1 MAKPIRGEKS
11 LEHSESVII
20 FYMIIPIVILAVIAL
35 YLVAFFNGLKTTEVQ
50 IGAAIQE
57 IGNQLKRQSQLI
69 PNLIES
75 VKGYMSHEKGIFED
89 LTAARKM
96 IDEAIKTQDPKSID
110 TAQSLLTKT
119 MGSIKVIA
127 ESNPQIMASNLVSNM
142 MNELRDTA
150 DKIMYARRT
159 FIDLS
164 ADFNV
169 KISTI
174 PGLWLA
180 PLFGFQKKTG
190 LEIPDSKDI
199 TSVSETETKNP
210 EVKLN

>member
-1 MAKPIRGEKS
+1 
-11 LEHSESVII
+11 
-20 FYMIIPIVILAVIAL
+20 MIIAIGILILLAL
-35 YLVAFFNGLKTTEVQ
+35 YLVGFFNGLRTTEVR
-50 IGAAIQE
+50 INAAIQE

-75 VKGYMSHEKGIFED
+75 VKGYMKHEKGIFDE

-96 IDEAIKTQDPKSID
+96 IDEAISSNDPKAID
-110 TAQSLLTKT
+110 KAQTMLTKT
-119 MGSIKVIA
+119 MSSLRVIA
-127 ESNPQIMASNLVSNM
+127 ESNPQIMASTLVGNM

-164 ADFNV
+164 ADYNV

-174 PGLWLA
+174 PGIWLA
-180 PLFGFQKKTG
+180 PLMGFEKKAG
-190 LEIPDSKDI
+190 LETPDSKDV
-199 TSVSETETKNP
+199 TSVSESETKNP

>member
-1 MAKPIRGEKS
+1 
-11 LEHSESVII
+11 
-20 FYMIIPIVILAVIAL
+20 MIIAIGILILLAL
-35 YLVAFFNGLKTTEVQ
+35 YLVGFFNGLRTTEVR
-50 IGAAIQE
+50 INAAIQE

-75 VKGYMSHEKGIFED
+75 VKGYMKHEKGIFDE

-96 IDEAIKTQDPKSID
+96 IDEAISSNDPKAID
-110 TAQSLLTKT
+110 KAQTMLTKT
-119 MGSIKVIA
+119 MSSLRVIA
-127 ESNPQIMASNLVSNM
+127 ESNPQIMASTLVGNM

-164 ADFNV
+164 ADYNV

-174 PGLWLA
+174 PGIWLA
-180 PLFGFQKKTG
+180 PLMGFEKKAG
-190 LEIPDSKDI
+190 LETPDSKDV
-199 TSVSETETKNP
+199 TAVSESETKNP

>member
-1 MAKPIRGEKS
+1 
-11 LEHSESVII
+11 
-20 FYMIIPIVILAVIAL
+20 MIIPIIVIVAILF
-35 YLVAFFNGLKTTEVQ
+35 YLVAFYNGLKTTEVH
-50 IGAAIQE
+50 ISASIQE

-75 VKGYMSHEKGIFED
+75 VKGYMSHEKGIFKD
-89 LTAARKM
+89 LTDARKM
-96 IDEAIKTQDPKSID
+96 IDQALDTNDPKLVD
-110 TAQSLLTKT
+110 KAQKLLTKT
-119 MGSIKVIA
+119 MGSLKVIA
-127 ESNPQIMASNLVSNM
+127 ESNPEIQASSLVGNM

-174 PGLWLA
+174 PGVWLA

-190 LEIPDSKDI
+190 LDTPDSKDI
-199 TSVSETETKNP
+199 ISVSESETKNP

>member
-1 MAKPIRGEKS
+1 
-11 LEHSESVII
+11 
-20 FYMIIPIVILAVIAL
+20 MIIAIGILIVLAL
-35 YLVAFFNGLKTTEVQ
+35 YLVGFFNGLRTTEVR
-50 IGAAIQE
+50 INAAIQE

-75 VKGYMSHEKGIFED
+75 VKGYMKHEKGIFED

-96 IDEAIKTQDPKSID
+96 IDEAISSNDPGAID
-110 TAQSLLTKT
+110 KAQTMLTKT
-119 MGSIKVIA
+119 MGSLRVIA
-127 ESNPQIMASNLVSNM
+127 ESNPQIMASSLVSNM

-164 ADFNV
+164 ADYNV

-174 PGLWLA
+174 PGIWLA
-180 PLFGFQKKTG
+180 PLMGFQKKAG
-190 LEIPDSKDI
+190 LETPDSKDV
-199 TSVSETETKNP
+199 TSVSESETKNP

>member
-1 MAKPIRGEKS
+1 MTIT
-11 LEHSESVII
+11 II
-20 FYMIIPIVILAVIAL
+20 ILAAL
-35 YLVAFFNGLKTTEVQ
+35 VLFLITFFNGLRTTEVR
-50 IGAAIQE
+50 ISAAIQE

-75 VKGYMSHEKGIFED
+75 VKGYMKHEKGIFED

-96 IDEAIKTQDPKSID
+96 IDEAIDTNDPKAID
-110 TAQSLLTKT
+110 KAQSMLTKT
-119 MGSIKVIA
+119 MSSLRVIA

-164 ADFNV
+164 ADYNV
-169 KISTI
+169 KITTI
-174 PGLWLA
+174 PGIWLA
-180 PLFGFQKKTG
+180 PLMGFKKKTG
-190 LEIPDSKDI
+190 LETPESKDI
-199 TSVSETETKNP
+199 TSVSESETKNP

>member
-1 MAKPIRGEKS
+1 
-11 LEHSESVII
+11 
-20 FYMIIPIVILAVIAL
+20 MIITLAIVALLVI

-75 VKGYMSHEKGIFED
+75 VKGYMKHEKGIFED

-96 IDEAIKTQDPKSID
+96 IDSAIASQDPKSID
-110 TAQSLLTKT
+110 AAQSLLTKT

-127 ESNPQIMASNLVSNM
+127 ESNPEIQASNLVGNM
-142 MNELRDTA
+142 MEELRDTA

-174 PGLWLA
+174 PGVWLA
-180 PLFGFQKKTG
+180 PLFGFQKKAG
-190 LEIPDSKDI
+190 LDTPNSKDI
-199 TSVSETETKNP
+199 TTVSENETKTP

>member
-1 MAKPIRGEKS
+1 MIT
-11 LEHSESVII
+11 LII
-20 FYMIIPIVILAVIAL
+20 ILAVLAL
-35 YLVAFFNGLKTTEVQ
+35 YLIVFFNGLRTIEVQ
-50 IGAAIQE
+50 INASIQE

-75 VKGYMSHEKGIFED
+75 VKGYMKHEKGIFED
-89 LTAARKM
+89 LTSARKL
-96 IDEAIKTQDPKSID
+96 IDNAIDTSDPKAID
-110 TAQSLLTKT
+110 KAQTLLTKT
-119 MGSIKVIA
+119 MGSLRVIA
-127 ESNPQIMASNLVSNM
+127 ESNPEIQASSLVGNM

-180 PLFGFQKKTG
+180 PLFGFQKKAG
-190 LEIPDSKDI
+190 LDTPDSKDI
-199 TSVSETETKNP
+199 TSVSESETKNP
-210 EVKLN
+210 EVKL

>member
-1 MAKPIRGEKS
+1 
-11 LEHSESVII
+11 
-20 FYMIIPIVILAVIAL
+20 MIIAIGILIVLAL
-35 YLVAFFNGLKTTEVQ
+35 YLVGFFNGLRTTEVR
-50 IGAAIQE
+50 INAAIQE

-75 VKGYMSHEKGIFED
+75 VKGYMKHEKGIFED

-96 IDEAIKTQDPKSID
+96 IDEAISSNDPGAID
-110 TAQSLLTKT
+110 KAQTMLTKT
-119 MGSIKVIA
+119 MGSLRVIA
-127 ESNPQIMASNLVSNM
+127 ESNPQIMASSLVGNM

-164 ADFNV
+164 ADYNV

-174 PGLWLA
+174 PGIWLA
-180 PLFGFQKKTG
+180 PLMGFQKKAG
-190 LEIPDSKDI
+190 LETPDSKDV
-199 TSVSETETKNP
+199 TSVSESETKNP

>member
-1 MAKPIRGEKS
+1 
-11 LEHSESVII
+11 
-20 FYMIIPIVILAVIAL
+20 MIIIIVVLAVVAL
-35 YLVAFFNGLKTTEVQ
+35 YIFTFYNGLKTTEVH

-75 VKGYMSHEKGIFED
+75 VKGYMSHEKGIFKD
-89 LTAARKM
+89 LTDARKM
-96 IDEAIKTQDPKSID
+96 IDDAVKTQNPKSID
-110 TAQSLLTKT
+110 AAQALLTKT

-127 ESNPQIMASNLVSNM
+127 ESNPEIQASNLVGNM
-142 MNELRDTA
+142 MEELRDTA

-174 PGLWLA
+174 PGMWLA
-180 PLFGFQKKTG
+180 PLFGFTKKTG
-190 LEIPDSKDI
+190 LETTDAKNI
-199 TSVSETETKNP
+199 TSVPEEETKNP

>member
-1 MAKPIRGEKS
+1 
-11 LEHSESVII
+11 
-20 FYMIIPIVILAVIAL
+20 MIIAIAILILLAL
-35 YLVAFFNGLKTTEVQ
+35 YLVGFFNGLRTTEVR
-50 IGAAIQE
+50 INAAIQE

-75 VKGYMSHEKGIFED
+75 VKGYMKHEKGIFDE

-96 IDEAIKTQDPKSID
+96 IDEAISSNDPKAID
-110 TAQSLLTKT
+110 KAQTMLTKT
-119 MGSIKVIA
+119 MSSLRVIA
-127 ESNPQIMASNLVSNM
+127 ESNPQIMASTLVGNM

-164 ADFNV
+164 ADYNV

-174 PGLWLA
+174 PGIWLA
-180 PLFGFQKKTG
+180 PLMGFEKKAG
-190 LEIPDSKDI
+190 LETPDSKDV
-199 TSVSETETKNP
+199 TSVSESETKNP

>member
-1 MAKPIRGEKS
+1 
-11 LEHSESVII
+11 
-20 FYMIIPIVILAVIAL
+20 MIIAIVILILLVL
-35 YLVAFFNGLKTTEVQ
+35 YLVGFFNGLRTTEVR
-50 IGAAIQE
+50 INAAIQE

-75 VKGYMSHEKGIFED
+75 VKGYMKHEKNIFED

-96 IDEAIKTQDPKSID
+96 IDKAINSHDPSAID
-110 TAQSLLTKT
+110 QAQTMLTKT
-119 MGSIKVIA
+119 MGSLQVIA
-127 ESNPQIMASNLVSNM
+127 ESNPQIMASSLINNM

-174 PGLWLA
+174 PGIWLA
-180 PLFGFQKKTG
+180 PLMGFKKKTG
-190 LEIPDSKDI
+190 LETPESKDI
-199 TSVSETETKNP
+199 TAVSESETKNP